1 MLYLLSD
8 CELPAFLSISE
19 REVKFSQAPIL
30 KIVKSYIPF
39 HLLFMAKTMRWVPDT
54 YQINVCR

>member
-1 MLYLLSD
+1 MLYLLYISD
-8 CELPAFLSISE
+8 CELPAFLSISD

-39 HLLFMAKTMRWVPDT
+39 HLLFMAKTMR
-54 YQINVCR
+54 